1 MKRHN
6 LRTVI
11 SFEVVRTL
19 KRRSFWIGTLLVPFA
34 IGAIL
39 GLNIISNAS
48 TSKTA
53 ESQKEAKFNFE
64 YVDESGYVNPSV
76 ALAFGGKETADGK
89 SAIKAVKSG
98 ELEAF
103 FIFPKDPVKDSIRSY
118 GLDKGIF
125 NNGKYGAV
133 AGQVLKLSAEQA
145 IGDKTLSALAVNKL
159 KLESVTYKSGK
170 ESGNLGD
177 VIPPLLFL
185 VIFYL
190 VIVLLGNQMLTST
203 LEEKENRVTE
213 IILTT
218 LNPTTLIVGKIVSL
232 FIIGLTQMIVFS
244 LPVLFGFLFFRKDL
258 KIPNFDFSSLHFSFV
273 PMTIGL
279 LILIAGFTL
288 FMGTLVAVGAVMPTA
303 KEAGQIFGVVVTL
316 LFVPFWSLSLVASDP
331 DSWLVRVI
339 TYFPYSAP
347 VTGITRNGLGSL
359 TSVEAFIIIAEL
371 FLLGGLVLR
380 LTVRLFRYGS
390 MEYTKRVSARAIF
403 SQIGSRGS
411 RAN

>member
-6 LRTVI
+6 LWTVI
-11 SFEVVRTL
+11 SFEVLRTL

-34 IGAIL
+34 IAAIL
-39 GLNIISNAS
+39 GLNIISS
-48 TSKTA
+48 TSTSRTA
-53 ESQKEAKFNFE
+53 ESQKVARFSFE
-64 YVDESGYVNPSV
+64 YVDDSGYVNSSI
-76 ALAFGGKETADGK
+76 AHAFGGKVTTDGEA
-89 SAIKAVKSG
+89 AIRAVKSG
-98 ELEAF
+98 DLEAF
-103 FIFPKDPVKDSIRSY
+103 FLFPNDPTKESIRSY

-133 AGQVLKLSAEQA
+133 AGQILKLSAEQA

-159 KLESVTYKSGK
+159 NLQSITYKSGK

-185 VIFYL
+185 VIFYM

-218 LNPTTLIVGKIVSL
+218 LNPTTLIIGKILSL
-232 FIIGLTQMIVFS
+232 FVIGITQMIVFS
-244 LPVLFGFLFFRKDL
+244 LPILIGFLFFREGL

-273 PMTIGL
+273 PMSIGF

-316 LFVPFWSLSLVASDP
+316 LFVPFWTLSLVASNP
-331 DSWLVRVI
+331 DSWLVQVI

-347 VTGITRNGLGSL
+347 VTAMMRNGLGSL
-359 TSVEAFIIIAEL
+359 SPTEAFIVVVEL
-371 FLLGGLVLR
+371 FFLGVLVLQ
-380 LTVRLFRYGS
+380 LAVRLFRYGS

-403 SQIGSRGS
+403 SQVRSRGS
-411 RAN
+411 RQN